1 MKKWF
6 YPRTDLAG
14 IFDQYSILDVKYH
27 NAINTNIK
35 TEISTNLKYL
45 ENLIVK
51 GIGLNTFR
59 KILISPEYNNLF
71 EANLFTYNAIN
82 VAEKDED
89 GSELSAH
96 QLNNINKKRTSAKHE
111 LAMKF
116 FGEEISEIKLGVDG
130 NKL

>member
-14 IFDQYSILDVKYH
+14 IFDQYSILDVKYN
-27 NAINTNIK
+27 NAINPTTK
-35 TEISTNLKYL
+35 SEIAAELKYL
-45 ENLIVK
+45 ENIIVK

-59 KILISPEYNNLF
+59 KILISPEYNALF

-82 VAEKDED
+82 VAEKDVD
-89 GSELSAH
+89 GKDLSAH
-96 QLNNINKKRTSAKHE
+96 QLNNINKKRTAAKRE

-116 FGEEISEIKLGVDG
+116 LGEEISEIKLGVDG